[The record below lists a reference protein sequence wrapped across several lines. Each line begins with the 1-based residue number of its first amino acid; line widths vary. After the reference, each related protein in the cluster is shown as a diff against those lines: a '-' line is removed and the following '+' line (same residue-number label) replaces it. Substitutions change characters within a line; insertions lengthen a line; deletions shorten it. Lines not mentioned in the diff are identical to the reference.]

1 MDEKFGPNLIKTGA
15 GDVQSSLTPKSAPS
29 SLARSSKEDDIAR
42 LFEGSWSSDHGEYKS
57 KEGKIDGVGHS
68 NQESS
73 LCLPSRDKGKVFDG
87 FVSGDGAKIIWTDND
102 VWRRVKTNEPHA
114 MQDPVKLH
122 LWWHTFPTGS
132 EPLM

>member
-57 KEGKIDGVGHS
+57 NEGKIDG
-68 NQESS
+68 E
-73 LCLPSRDKGKVFDG
+73 GKVFDG